1 MAAPP
6 SATPETLSAMRPANK
21 FGPRLR
27 ASAKHVT
34 ATRAIDM
41 STTAAAQT
49 PGTASLL
56 TVRDIAS

>member
-6 SATPETLSAMRPANK
+6 NATPETVSATRPANT
-21 FGPRLR
+21 FGPRVR
-27 ASAKHVT
+27 ASAKHV
-34 ATRAIDM
+34 RAMREIDT

>member
-6 SATPETLSAMRPANK
+6 NATPETVSAIRPAK
-21 FGPRLR
+21 TFGPRVR

-34 ATRAIDM
+34 AMRAIDT